1 MYTLFQ
7 WRTNWT
13 YILHS
18 FTLCNKFN
26 HMITWDV
33 EEAYHMKCLTLLL
46 NKGMTGCSCI
56 TSVDGMVIDQLTWY
70 NSLWLWRWL
79 PHRLSKRQSLSTT
92 TVLFRTTFTQTIKL
106 NLLLNSSS
114 VLWIFQKSHLPVEQV
129 MLRTEFTSPIAKC
142 ISPGPLD
149 TTFFAWHLKTSRGF
163 NAEVWGKSGQLIWAK

>member
-7 WRTNWT
+7 WWTNWT

-26 HMITWDV
+26 HMIIWDV
-33 EEAYHMKCLTLLL
+33 EEAYHMKCLPLLL
-46 NKGMTGCSCI
+46 NKGVTGCSCI
-56 TSVDGMVIDQLTWY
+56 TSVDGMVIDQRTWY

-129 MLRTEFTSPIAKC
+129 KLRTEFTSPIAKS
-142 ISPGPLD
+142 ISPGLLD
-149 TTFFAWHLKTSRGF
+149 TTFFAWHLKASRGF
-163 NAEVWGKSGQLIWAK
+163 NSEVWGKSGQLIWAK